1 MSVYEERLNT
11 LESEIIGLRTAL
23 EHVMTSTASMF
34 SGKKKN
40 RTKLLD
46 LFGEWDGD
54 IDEFLHDF
62 YARRERKGRHE

>member
-11 LESEIIGLRTAL
+11 LESEIIGLRTSL
-23 EHVMTSTASMF
+23 ENFMSSTPYAF
-34 SGKKKN
+34 SKKRRN
-40 RTKLLD
+40 RAKLLD

-62 YARRERKGRHE
+62 YERRERRGRCE